1 MVKDSLVVVE
11 EEEEKEGGEE
21 ERRSRRRVKSSLG
34 IHFDYYLGLITPWL
48 LTHSVT
54 VENRSGGEKK
64 EGEEVVEIAGEGSGP
79 FTRYFLQKQLPELSP
94 INVLMHLM
102 RLLVPLASPLVIGPA
117 YLPPSLCPLVDSPCG
132 IHNSWSVLLCVGG
145 GDRAN

>member
-11 EEEEKEGGEE
+11 EEE

-54 VENRSGGEKK
+54 VENRSEGGGE
-64 EGEEVVEIAGEGSGP
+64 ERGGEEEEEEVEIAGEGSGP
-79 FTRYFLQKQLPELSP
+79 FTRYFLQKQLPEL
-94 INVLMHLM
+94 
-102 RLLVPLASPLVIGPA
+102 
-117 YLPPSLCPLVDSPCG
+117 
-132 IHNSWSVLLCVGG
+132 
-145 GDRAN
+145 

>member
-11 EEEEKEGGEE
+11 EGEEE

-54 VENRSGGEKK
+54 VENRSGGGG
-64 EGEEVVEIAGEGSGP
+64 GERGGGGVEMAGEGSGP
-79 FTRYFLQKQLPELSP
+79 FTRYFLQKQLPEL
-94 INVLMHLM
+94 
-102 RLLVPLASPLVIGPA
+102 
-117 YLPPSLCPLVDSPCG
+117 
-132 IHNSWSVLLCVGG
+132 
-145 GDRAN
+145 

>member
-11 EEEEKEGGEE
+11 EEE

-54 VENRSGGEKK
+54 VENRSEGGE
-64 EGEEVVEIAGEGSGP
+64 EE
-79 FTRYFLQKQLPELSP
+79 R
-94 INVLMHLM
+94 
-102 RLLVPLASPLVIGPA
+102 
-117 YLPPSLCPLVDSPCG
+117 
-132 IHNSWSVLLCVGG
+132 GG
-145 GDRAN
+145 GGGGNCRGGFGTIYEVFSAETITRIVTH

>member
-11 EEEEKEGGEE
+11 EEE

-54 VENRSGGEKK
+54 VENRSS
-64 EGEEVVEIAGEGSGP
+64 EGEE
-79 FTRYFLQKQLPELSP
+79 R
-94 INVLMHLM
+94 
-102 RLLVPLASPLVIGPA
+102 R
-117 YLPPSLCPLVDSPCG
+117 
-132 IHNSWSVLLCVGG
+132 GG
-145 GDRAN
+145 GGGNYRGGFGTIYEVFSAETITRIVTH